1 MANVFFVTQGQTYWF
16 ERRDGYIWAP
26 NPLSPELREFWRKN
40 PDAGSK
46 SDRIFWSNVELVKT
60 GDIIIHYAGKKNGG
74 INAISRATTDYY
86 PAPITEELFAIAN
99 MGIPGVG
106 LWPPDGGRRVDC
118 EYVELRNKMPIKN
131 FKRDILEL
139 RLPKYR
145 DYHVA
150 NSAFNRLGNVNQGY
164 LYELERPLA
173 YIFIKEAINLN
184 LDLKDYAFITKIFSD
199 LKSELS
205 VKN

>member
-1 MANVFFVTQGQTYWF
+1 MLGFNYKNYQVKSFRILILTCVYYGIFNVFIG
-16 ERRDGYIWAP
+16 
-26 NPLSPELREFWRKN
+26 
-40 PDAGSK
+40 
-46 SDRIFWSNVELVKT
+46 
-60 GDIIIHYAGKKNGG
+60 
-74 INAISRATTDYY
+74 
-86 PAPITEELFAIAN
+86 PITEELFAIAN